1 MTRFSGKELSQ
12 TEVSTSK
19 LNQVINSVKF
29 YYKTVLQMPNRFYS
43 INPPFKED
51 RIPKV
56 ISKAGVFKIIEA
68 TNNIKHRCILS
79 LLYSAGLPR
88 QELLDLKIT
97 DVDSERMIVSFN
109 QGKGRKYRVTI
120 LSEKALV
127 DLQKYFKEWRPKTYL
142 FEGKIGE
149 KYGRSSVGKILDRA
163 ACKAQINKR
172 ITPHMIRHSFAM
184 HLLEAGTNLRH
195 IQTLLGHSSS
205 KATEINT
212 RVSLQHI
219 QNLKSP
225 LD

>member
-1 MTRFSGKELSQ
+1 M
-12 TEVSTSK
+12 
-19 LNQVINSVKF
+19 
-29 YYKTVLQMPNRFYS
+29 
-43 INPPFKED
+43 
-51 RIPKV
+51 
-56 ISKAGVFKIIEA
+56 
-68 TNNIKHRCILS
+68 S
-79 LLYSAGLPR
+79 LLYSAGLRR

-97 DVDSERMIVSFN
+97 DVDSERIIISVN
-109 QGKGRKYRVTI
+109 KGKGRKDRVTI
-120 LSEKALV
+120 LSEKASV
-127 DLQKYFKEWRPKTYL
+127 DLRKYFKEWRPKTYL
-142 FEGKIGE
+142 FEIKIGE

-205 KATEINT
+205 KATEIYT

-219 QNLKSP
+219 QNLKRP